1 MRKFRLTRID
11 SILCMIFRLFLSLYF
26 PREKKLDLKKKKI
39 TREYLCFIEI
49 CFATLIAVSF
59 LIKTNIKIE
68 IHCVSHFYRLW
79 NTRNEA
85 NSRRKNKYRPS
96 HLLRNLIRL
105 PSKSFILP
113 LNKLKATSHRRV
125 MILLVRLH

>member
-1 MRKFRLTRID
+1 MA
-11 SILCMIFRLFLSLYF
+11 
-26 PREKKLDLKKKKI
+26 KKLDLKKKI

-68 IHCVSHFYRLW
+68 IHCVSHFCMLPW

-113 LNKLKATSHRRV
+113 LNKLKATSCYNITCAPTLERERKRKKRERCGLRMNGYYDV
-125 MILLVRLH
+125 CYEIY